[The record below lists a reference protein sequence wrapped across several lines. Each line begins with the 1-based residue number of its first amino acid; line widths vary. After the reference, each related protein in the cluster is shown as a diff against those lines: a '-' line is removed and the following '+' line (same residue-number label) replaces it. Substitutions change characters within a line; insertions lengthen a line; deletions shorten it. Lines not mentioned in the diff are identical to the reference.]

1 MPPPNDDHPPGTR
14 SSDDLRG
21 LQILLVEDSLDIG
34 ELVKSLL
41 ELEGVIVAGP
51 ATTVAEAKRLMAER
65 RPQVALVDFHLRDD
79 NAYGLIALLREL
91 RVPVIMISGSIES
104 PPPMS
109 LKQVVM
115 LEKPFT
121 EAQLLGCLRS
131 LMAKKV
137 PR

>member
-1 MPPPNDDHPPGTR
+1 MSPPNDDQPPGAR
-14 SSDDLRG
+14 SSDDLSG

-41 ELEGVIVAGP
+41 ELEGVTVAGP

-65 RPQVALVDFHLRDD
+65 RPHAALVDFHLRDD

-91 RVPVIMISGSIES
+91 RVPVIVISGSIES
-104 PPPMS
+104 PPPIS
-109 LKQVVM
+109 LKGVVM

-131 LMAKKV
+131 LMAK
-137 PR
+137 RGC

>member
-14 SSDDLRG
+14 SSDDLSG
-21 LQILLVEDSLDIG
+21 LQILLVEDSPDIG
-34 ELVKSLL
+34 ELVKMLL
-41 ELEGVIVAGP
+41 ELEGATVAGP
-51 ATTVAEAKRLMAER
+51 ATTVTEAKRLMAEH
-65 RPQVALVDFHLRDD
+65 RPHAALVDFHLRDD

-91 RVPVIMISGSIES
+91 GVPVIVISGSIES
-104 PPPMS
+104 PPPIS
-109 LKQVVM
+109 LKGVVM

-131 LMAKKV
+131 LIAKKV

>member
-1 MPPPNDDHPPGTR
+1 MPPPNDDHLPGTR

-34 ELVKSLL
+34 ELVKSFL

-65 RPQVALVDFHLRDD
+65 RPHAALVDFHLRRQCPWSDRPAARIKCAGHHD
-79 NAYGLIALLREL
+79 LGLD
-91 RVPVIMISGSIES
+91 RVSSADVAHGGSD
-104 PPPMS
+104 
-109 LKQVVM
+109 

-121 EAQLLGCLRS
+121 EASGAS
-131 LMAKKV
+131 AH
-137 PR
+137 